1 MKSIRFGIFV
11 LLAALAS
18 FSGAQNLK
26 FSEALDGKKIPAVIK
41 PKDLPAD
48 FWAVKITTS
57 GEFSL
62 LDLYGGAAFSFRSGG
77 MPGED
82 EERQRAR
89 EALIQSVGVSW
100 TKGDKVRIEGQE
112 FLITYR
118 LDVPIGALGSSGQS
132 FDMWALENP
141 LELTL
146 QLVRPES
153 ISKITPVPTLS
164 PEKMAKAVEAF
175 TRSLGDE
182 FTGPIGT
189 PSSMV
194 ARQTAALSNAKQIS
208 LGILMYQ
215 SDYDDIYPARQSTD
229 HVRNVTRPY
238 MKNDALWKTGNPNKS
253 RFLFNVSLSGF
264 SAMDVDSPAEMP
276 MIYESAPWPDGR
288 RAVAYADGH
297 AKLITNDQ
305 WNKLQPLLK
314 AKLKRNLKR
323 TVYSKPNVV
332 SKRAATA
339 RGG

>member
-1 MKSIRFGIFV
+1 MKSIRFGTFV
-11 LLAALAS
+11 LLAALAA

-48 FWAVKITTS
+48 FWAVKITAS
-57 GEFSL
+57 GEFNL
-62 LDLYGGAAFSFRSGG
+62 FDLYGGQAFAFRGVG
-77 MPGED
+77 MGAD

-100 TKGDKVRIEGQE
+100 TKGDKVRIEGQD

-118 LDVPIGALGSSGQS
+118 LDVPIGALASSGQS

-141 LELTL
+141 LDLTL

-189 PSSMV
+189 PASMA
-194 ARQTAALSNAKQIS
+194 ARQTAALSNAKQLA
-208 LGILMYQ
+208 LGVIMYQ
-215 SDYDDIYPARQSTD
+215 SDYDDEFPAKQSTD

-238 MKNDALWKTGNPNKS
+238 LKNDAVWKTGNPNKS

-264 SAMDVDSPAEMP
+264 NAADVDAPAEMP

-297 AKLITNDQ
+297 AKLITNDA

-314 AKLKRNLKR
+314 AKLKRSTKR
-323 TVYSKPNVV
+323 TVDSKPSVV
-332 SKRAATA
+332 SKRSASA